1 MRSRIFP
8 LLFLLILT
16 INCKLAIAQYP
27 TKPINIIV
35 PFPAGTA
42 SDLVTRILAGEMS
55 QSMGQ
60 PILVQNRPGANGA
73 IGAAA
78 VAASPPD
85 GYNLLLATAGTVALP
100 SLSKNLPY
108 DTSKDLIPISFVSRF
123 VLFIYVNADLPIKT
137 IPELIEYARL
147 NPAKLNY
154 ATGNPV
160 GIVASAQMLGLA
172 GNPNM
177 VHVPYKGEPAAV
189 IDLTSNRVQWMFSS
203 PSSADSFVKN
213 GKLRLLATNLPQR
226 SPFAKDVPSI
236 NEFYPAF
243 SVTAWAGLMGP
254 KGMPKDIVD
263 RISKEATLALQKPST
278 KEKMDRLQYVGS
290 GSTPEEFAQFFKQQ
304 LDLYSRLLKEAG
316 VQPE

>member
-1 MRSRIFP
+1 MRRHLLSF
-8 LLFLLILT
+8 LFLLIMA
-16 INCKLAIAQYP
+16 INCKIAMAQYP
-27 TKPINIIV
+27 NKPINIIV

-42 SDLVTRILAGEMS
+42 SDLVTRILASEMS

-60 PILVQNRPGANGA
+60 PILIQNRPGANGA
-73 IGAAA
+73 IGAAS
-78 VAASPPD
+78 VAAATPD

-100 SLSKNLPY
+100 ALSKNLPY

-137 IPELIEYARL
+137 IPELMEYSRL
-147 NPAKLNY
+147 NPGKLNY

-189 IDLTSNRVQWMFSS
+189 IDLSSNRVQWMFSS
-203 PSSADSFVKN
+203 PSSADNFVKS
-213 GKLRLLATNLPQR
+213 GKLRVLATNLPQR
-226 SPFAKDVPSI
+226 SPFATDIPSI
-236 NEFYPAF
+236 NEFYPQF
-243 SVTAWAGLMGP
+243 SVSAWAGLMGP
-254 KGMPKDIVD
+254 KGMPKEVVD
-263 RISKEATLALQKPST
+263 RLSREVTLALQKPST

-290 GSTPEEFAQFFKQQ
+290 GSSPEEFAQFYKQQ
-304 LDLYSRLLKEAG
+304 LELYARLLKEAG